1 MGKNNDKRD
10 LKKNNKRL
18 DIKKKIVNMFEL
30 PKEIVFNL
38 PLINIIGSEE
48 INIENYKGVIEYNLE
63 RIRINTSCGVLKIE
77 GKKLLLKQITAENIS
92 VNGLISKLE
101 YIL

>member
-1 MGKNNDKRD
+1 MKKKSSSQDP
-10 LKKNNKRL
+10 KKNSRKL
-18 DIKKKIVNMFEL
+18 DIKKKIINIFEL
-30 PKEIVFNL
+30 PKEVILNL
-38 PLINIIGSEE
+38 PLISIIGSEE

-77 GKKLLLKQITAENIS
+77 GKKLSLKQITAENIS

-101 YIL
+101 YLL

>member
-63 RIRINTSCGVLKIE
+63 RVRINTSCGVLKIE